1 MSVTDQNE
9 ATQNLAVATQDG
21 VDMKFN
27 SAELSLSIDELSQ
40 RYIEP
45 AMSVLCSGIE
55 GDFIAA
61 ILAPDGRGGPIVS
74 A

>member
-1 MSVTDQNE
+1 
-9 ATQNLAVATQDG
+9 VATQDG

-27 SAELSLSIDELSQ
+27 SAELALSIDELSQ

-45 AMSVLCSGIE
+45 AVSVLCSGIE

-61 ILAPDGRGGPIVS
+61 MTKATYNTVGTAGTVPGAS
-74 A
+74 AT